1 MAKIGTVT
9 INSQQEPIELRI
21 TELVRA
27 TFKDHRLCT
36 VARTEENTFVLA
48 VENPSST
55 GRLASAQI
63 HLSEESMLAL
73 VNMIFVYYIHK
84 GLDFKE
90 VIASVS
96 DERDIQYEYAEET
109 EPVNNQK
116 K

>member
-9 INSQQEPIELRI
+9 INSEQGPLELRI
-21 TELVRA
+21 TNLVRA
-27 TFKDHRLCT
+27 AFKDHRLCT
-36 VARTEENTFVLA
+36 VARTEENTFILA

-55 GRLASAQI
+55 GRLASAQM

-84 GLDFKE
+84 GVDVEE
-90 VIASVS
+90 VMASVS

-109 EPVNNQK
+109 ESENNQK
-116 K
+116 